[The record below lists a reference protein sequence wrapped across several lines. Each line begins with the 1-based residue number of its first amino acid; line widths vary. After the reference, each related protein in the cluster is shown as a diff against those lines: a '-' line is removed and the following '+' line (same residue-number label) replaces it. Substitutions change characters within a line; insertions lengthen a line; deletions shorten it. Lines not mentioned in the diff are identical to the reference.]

1 MKSSIIMYDVS
12 SFSIMLPVEMVV
24 ISNMDI
30 LLFTGQR
37 LTTRPLCLPSDKAL
51 MCLST
56 ELIISDS
63 ESLVKNIKG
72 ELAQPSEQ

>member
-1 MKSSIIMYDVS
+1 
-12 SFSIMLPVEMVV
+12 MLPVVV
-24 ISNMDI
+24 SNMVTTEI
-30 LLFTGQR
+30 YFFLIKVGLPR
-37 LTTRPLCLPSDKAL
+37 STRPLCLPSDKAL